1 MHWQPPPRLTK
12 QAVLVE
18 ALDFSMGLNT
28 TMRVAPDGSLLFGQ
42 SAEVLEAQPFKDSFM
57 PERLAS
63 MQFEP
68 HTRDFFETALSEKQ
82 LSFWTSLLWTR
93 AVLATISWVLFTLM
107 QAGWAFT
114 VPPVSIDRSQST

>member
-1 MHWQPPPRLTK
+1 MTTLDGTPHQ
-12 QAVLVE
+12 VLVE
-18 ALDFSMGLNT
+18 ALDFSLGLNT
-28 TMRVAPDGSLLFGQ
+28 TMRVAPDGSLVFGQ
-42 SAEVLEAQPFKDSFM
+42 SAEVLEAQPFKIAFV

-93 AVLATISWVLFTLM
+93 AVLATISWVLSTLM

-114 VPPVSIDRSQST
+114 VPPVSLDRSQST